1 MMTLLSRLFRIPF
14 YIVGIIIIV
23 LSIVSAYGG
32 QYIDPNITA
41 YPSILKL
48 AFPIFVVLLLGVGV
62 ISLIFKIR
70 FMAIMSVVAIAVC
83 WPAIK
88 SICPLNMPVT
98 EEPGDGFSLLDY
110 NVYYGIDRECDSL
123 DYSRSMSYVINSDAD
138 IVCLQE
144 QYALETKVNDK
155 FTKAQIDSLR
165 MIYPYIVEGNS
176 IDVMMLSKY
185 PVERLSV
192 EIPKGL
198 QYFFYDAYKVTLGER
213 SVTIV
218 NLHLSSYDLDVEE
231 RDVVED
237 MRSLEEVKQGA
248 KEFKSSLIA
257 KLSKA
262 FRMRAKAAETI
273 RNYIDGIEGEVV
285 VCGDFNDVVDSWAY
299 SVIAGDDMKDAYLEA
314 GCGPL
319 VTYNAHN
326 LYFNIDHI
334 LYRGKLKAVNFG
346 KGNLK
351 SSDHYPIFANFAFY

>member
-1 MMTLLSRLFRIPF
+1 MKNLLLKFFKVPF
-14 YIVGIIIIV
+14 YIVGIILIM
-23 LSIVSAYGG
+23 LSIMSAYGG
-32 QYIDPNITA
+32 QYIDPNIMA

-48 AFPIFVVLLLGVGV
+48 AFPIFAVLLLGVGV

-70 FMAIMSVVAIAVC
+70 FMVIMSIVAIAVC

-88 SICPLNMPVT
+88 SICPLNIP
-98 EEPGDGFSLLDY
+98 EADEPEDGFSLLDY

-123 DYSRSMSYVINSDAD
+123 DYSRSMSYVINSGAD

-165 MIYPYIVEGNS
+165 KIYPYIVDGNT

-185 PVERLSV
+185 PVKRLQV
-192 EIPKGL
+192 EIPKDL

-213 SVTIV
+213 IVTIV
-218 NLHLSSYDLDVEE
+218 NLHLSSYDLDVDE
-231 RDVVED
+231 RNVVEE
-237 MRSLEEVKQGA
+237 MRSLEDVKQGT
-248 KEFKSSLIA
+248 KEFQTSLIA

-273 RNYIDGIEGEVV
+273 RDYIDGIEGDMV

-299 SVIAGDDMKDAYLEA
+299 RVIAGEDMKDAYLEA
-314 GCGPL
+314 GFGPL
-319 VTYNAHN
+319 ATYNAHN

-346 KGNLK
+346 KGNIK
-351 SSDHYPIFANFAFY
+351 SSDHYPIFANFAFC